1 MDVSEEKKLEAL
13 GAFEISRKMLALA
26 QKNEKSNIFLNAGR
40 GNPNWIQTQA
50 RLAFVRLIQF
60 GVQESK
66 ETINNGIMAGYIEKD
81 GIRERLFAFL
91 DPDNNEEDKFL
102 IDAVNYCQDKLGLN
116 RDDVVAEWVNG
127 AIANNYPV
135 PDRCLVN
142 TEKIIN
148 YYLQELSYE
157 GTNLADETDLFPTE
171 GGTAAIV
178 YAFHSLAE
186 NHLLKKG
193 DKIAINEPIFTPY

>member
-148 YYLQELSYE
+148 GRL
-157 GTNLADETDLFPTE
+157 
-171 GGTAAIV
+171 
-178 YAFHSLAE
+178 
-186 NHLLKKG
+186 
-193 DKIAINEPIFTPY
+193 

>member
-142 TEKIIN
+142 TEKIIKLLTIIYKN
-148 YYLQELSYE
+148 YLMKVRIWQMRLIYSQPKVVLQL
-157 GTNLADETDLFPTE
+157 LFMPF
-171 GGTAAIV
+171 I
-178 YAFHSLAE
+178 H
-186 NHLLKKG
+186 
-193 DKIAINEPIFTPY
+193 